1 MCFRRLSGKINS
13 KESRKNMT
21 KENLIIALVS
31 TALAWGFVWYY
42 SKTRKTPAP
51 KTDRAFLL
59 KLGGCFLFALLCAMP
74 AAGKLGTVLM
84 ILIFLIADIDILI
97 GKIPT
102 ELLAALVVL
111 ILVSRIP
118 SIGLIV
124 VIVLVCAAVWVFRA
138 KIGVAPY
145 DILLFGA
152 LGMLVPDAVSFIR
165 YTAVSLILWGVG
177 GLILRAWTKGKAR
190 TIPLAPVF
198 TFALL
203 IENFLR

>member
-1 MCFRRLSGKINS
+1 MN
-13 KESRKNMT
+13 
-21 KENLIIALVS
+21 ENLIIALIS

-42 SKTRKTPAP
+42 AKTRKTPAP

-74 AAGKLGTVLM
+74 AAGKLGTAQL
-84 ILIFLIADIDILI
+84 ILIFVIADIDILI

-102 ELLAALVVL
+102 ELLVILVVL

-152 LGMLVPDAVSFIR
+152 LGMLVPDAVSFFR
-165 YTAVSLILWGVG
+165 YTAVSLIVWGIG
-177 GLILRAWTKGKAR
+177 GLILHAWTKGKAR

>member
-1 MCFRRLSGKINS
+1 M
-13 KESRKNMT
+13 M
-21 KENLIIALVS
+21 KENLLIALIS

-42 SKTRKTPAP
+42 ARTRKTPAP
-51 KTDRAFLL
+51 KTDRVFLV

-74 AAGKLGTVLM
+74 AAGKLGVALL
-84 ILIFLIADIDILI
+84 ILIFVIVDIDILI

-102 ELLAALVVL
+102 ELLALLLVL
-111 ILVSRIP
+111 TLASRIP
-118 SIGLIV
+118 SVGQSIV
-124 VIVLVCAAVWVFRA
+124 IILVCAAVWIFRA

-145 DILLFGA
+145 DILFFGV
-152 LGMLVPDAVSFIR
+152 LGMLVPDVLSFIR
-165 YTAVSLILWGVG
+165 YTAVSLILWGIG

>member
-1 MCFRRLSGKINS
+1 M
-13 KESRKNMT
+13 M
-21 KENLIIALVS
+21 KENLVIALIS

-42 SKTRKTPAP
+42 ARTRKTPTP

-59 KLGGCFLFALLCAMP
+59 KLGGCFLFALLCAMT
-74 AAGKLGTVLM
+74 AAGKLGTALL
-84 ILIFLIADIDILI
+84 ILILVIADIDILI

-118 SIGLIV
+118 SVGLLI
-124 VIVLVCAAVWVFRA
+124 VIVLVCAAVWIFRA

-145 DILLFGA
+145 DILLFGV

-165 YTAVSLILWGVG
+165 YTAVSLILWGIC
-177 GLILRAWTKGKAR
+177 GLILRAWIKGKAR

>member
-1 MCFRRLSGKINS
+1 M
-13 KESRKNMT
+13 M
-21 KENLIIALVS
+21 KENLIIALIS

-42 SKTRKTPAP
+42 ARTRKTPVP

-59 KLGGCFLFALLCAMP
+59 KLGCCFLFALLCAMP

-84 ILIFLIADIDILI
+84 ILILVIAEIDILI

-102 ELLAALVVL
+102 ELLAALAVL
-111 ILVSRIP
+111 ILASRVP
-118 SIGLIV
+118 SVGLLIV
-124 VIVLVCAAVWVFRA
+124 IALVCAAVWVFRA

-165 YTAVSLILWGVG
+165 YTAISLIVWGIG
-177 GLILRAWTKGKAR
+177 GLVLRAWTKGKAR

-203 IENFLR
+203 IENFAL

>member
-1 MCFRRLSGKINS
+1 M
-13 KESRKNMT
+13 M

-42 SKTRKTPAP
+42 AKTRKTPAP
-51 KTDRAFLL
+51 KTDRAFLV

-74 AAGKLGTVLM
+74 AAGKLRAALM
-84 ILIFLIADIDILI
+84 ILIFVIADIDILI

-102 ELLAALVVL
+102 ELLAILFVL
-111 ILVSRIP
+111 ILASRVP
-118 SIGLIV
+118 SVGLLIV
-124 VIVLVCAAVWVFRA
+124 IALVCAAVWIFRA
-138 KIGVAPY
+138 KIGIAPY
-145 DILLFGA
+145 DIPLFGVI
-152 LGMLVPDAVSFIR
+152 GMLVPEVLSFIR
-165 YTAVSLILWGVG
+165 YTAVSLIVWGIG

>member
-1 MCFRRLSGKINS
+1 M
-13 KESRKNMT
+13 M

-31 TALAWGFVWYY
+31 TALAWGCVWYY
-42 SKTRKTPAP
+42 AKTRKTSAP
-51 KTDRAFLL
+51 KTDRAFLV
-59 KLGGCFLFALLCAMP
+59 KLGGCFLFALLCAMT
-74 AAGKLGTVLM
+74 AAGKLGTALM

-124 VIVLVCAAVWVFRA
+124 VIVLVCAAVWFFRE

-152 LGMLVPDAVSFIR
+152 LGMLVPDAASFIR
-165 YTAVSLILWGVG
+165 YTAVSLILWGIG

-198 TFALL
+198 TLALL
-203 IENFLR
+203 FENFLR

>member
-1 MCFRRLSGKINS
+1 M
-13 KESRKNMT
+13 M
-21 KENLIIALVS
+21 KENLIIALIS

-42 SKTRKTPAP
+42 ARTRKTPTP
-51 KTDRAFLL
+51 KTDRAFLV

-74 AAGKLGTVLM
+74 AAGKLGTALL
-84 ILIFLIADIDILI
+84 ILILVIADIDILI

-102 ELLAALVVL
+102 ELLALLLVL
-111 ILVSRIP
+111 TLASRIP
-118 SIGLIV
+118 SVGQIIV
-124 VIVLVCAAVWVFRA
+124 IILVCAAVWCFRS
-138 KIGVAPY
+138 KIGIAPY

-165 YTAVSLILWGVG
+165 YAAVSLIVWGIG
-177 GLILRAWTKGKAR
+177 GLILHAWTKGKAR

>member
-1 MCFRRLSGKINS
+1 MFG
-13 KESRKNMT
+13 
-21 KENLIIALVS
+21 NLIIALIC
-31 TALAWGFVWYY
+31 TFLAWGFVWYY
-42 SKTRKTPAP
+42 ARTRKTPAP

-59 KLGGCFLFALLCAMP
+59 KLGGCFLFAMLCAMP
-74 AAGKLGTVLM
+74 DAGKLGTVLM
-84 ILIFLIADIDILI
+84 ILILVVAEIDILI

-102 ELLAALVVL
+102 ELLAALFVL
-111 ILVSRIP
+111 IIASRFP
-118 SIGLIV
+118 SVGLLI
-124 VIVLVCAAVWVFRA
+124 VIVLVCAGVWVFRT

-145 DILLFGA
+145 DILLFSA

-165 YTAVSLILWGVG
+165 YTAVSLILWGIG
-177 GLILRAWTKGKAR
+177 GLVLRAWTKGKAR

>member
-1 MCFRRLSGKINS
+1 M
-13 KESRKNMT
+13 

-31 TALAWGFVWYY
+31 TVLAWGFVWYY
-42 SKTRKTPAP
+42 AKTRKTPAP
-51 KTDRAFLL
+51 KTDRTFFVT
-59 KLGGCFLFALLCAMP
+59 LGGCFLFALLCAIP
-74 AAGKLGTVLM
+74 AAGSLRAALL
-84 ILIFLIADIDILI
+84 ILIFVIADVDILI

-102 ELLAALVVL
+102 ELLAILVVL

-124 VIVLVCAAVWVFRA
+124 VIVLVCAAVWIFRS
-138 KIGVAPY
+138 KIGIAPY

-152 LGMLVPDAVSFIR
+152 LGMLVPDAVSFFR
-165 YTAVSLILWGVG
+165 YTAVSLIVWGIG